1 MINMFACVVYS
12 TSYLTVNFNFKLC
25 VTLNPLQ
32 ESTEEALFNVSFNV
46 SAVST
51 ICLVYKQMYCI
62 ACRVVESLCRHTT
75 FSACWPQSIPQ
86 SRMHAQ
92 VFPFTGQKLKY
103 SMYMRL
109 ETPAEEADL
118 LTHLSYSVH
127 SVGSTKTA

>member
-62 ACRVVESLCRHTT
+62 ACRVFERLCRHTA
-75 FSACWPQSIPQ
+75 FSTCNLARRAEVKTLACEVVL
-86 SRMHAQ
+86 HAGRNQ
-92 VFPFTGQKLKY
+92 FPNLVCPACKY
-103 SMYMRL
+103 I
-109 ETPAEEADL
+109 
-118 LTHLSYSVH
+118 SVH
-127 SVGSTKTA
+127 ALILCKIKTIKAITLK